1 MNPTKTRIAVLLAVM
16 AGLNAS
22 AGSAAAHSGQ
32 LVISRSDYEDR
43 VRAIWTAQMV
53 GQMTGMLFEH
63 KVASV
68 LKDTPLV
75 LGKGS
80 APVDDDYYYEMVAIR
95 AFEKYGIHLTVE
107 QLGAQW
113 LENNAGTWGSSEQ
126 TLLLLKRGIKAPDT
140 GNPRYNKLWW
150 TIGPQFSSDVYGA
163 LAPGMPNLAAEM
175 ARKYT
180 HVNGYAEGTDGAVF
194 VSGMIS
200 LGFIESDP
208 KKIVRQAA
216 QLISP
221 LSPYRQC
228 LDMVISMAEAGKQ
241 PEEIFRVVNERWG
254 MEYPATNNAVV
265 NGGIVATSVWFGK
278 GDFTT
283 TENLTFGA
291 ADFADTDCNA
301 ANAGSVVAAIHGMS
315 ALPPKPVAA
324 LNDKVYGAT
333 MGALKL
339 TPPVDESISGLGS
352 RTAVIGEKILLEH
365 GAKLDGDKLVIATQQ
380 PVTMEPEL
388 FKLSDFTKMWNP
400 DWTLER
406 AGFGSGGGGIRGI
419 RGDTYLD
426 GDTLAIWPR
435 DEVRGALLRRSLEL
449 SDNPTLSFD
458 AGVDAGRTWHLVVFV
473 NNDKVLDRLIEGK
486 TLPQGNATDRIWSP
500 IQVDLSAYRKQP
512 VVIRLYDL
520 VLLSNGMA
528 GNSYWRKLELR

>member
-1 MNPTKTRIAVLLAVM
+1 MSTGKTGLAALLAVVV
-16 AGLNAS
+16 GLNAS
-22 AGSAAAHSGQ
+22 AGWAAAHPGQ

-53 GQMTGMLFEH
+53 GQMTGLLFEH

-228 LDMVISMAEAGKQ
+228 LDMIISMADAGKQ

-254 MEYPATNNAVV
+254 MEYP
-265 NGGIVATSVWFGK
+265 GP
-278 GDFTT
+278 TT
-283 TENLTFGA
+283 
-291 ADFADTDCNA
+291 
-301 ANAGSVVAAIHGMS
+301 
-315 ALPPKPVAA
+315 
-324 LNDKVYGAT
+324 
-333 MGALKL
+333 
-339 TPPVDESISGLGS
+339 
-352 RTAVIGEKILLEH
+352 
-365 GAKLDGDKLVIATQQ
+365 
-380 PVTMEPEL
+380 
-388 FKLSDFTKMWNP
+388 
-400 DWTLER
+400 
-406 AGFGSGGGGIRGI
+406 
-419 RGDTYLD
+419 
-426 GDTLAIWPR
+426 
-435 DEVRGALLRRSLEL
+435 RS
-449 SDNPTLSFD
+449 
-458 AGVDAGRTWHLVVFV
+458 
-473 NNDKVLDRLIEGK
+473 
-486 TLPQGNATDRIWSP
+486 
-500 IQVDLSAYRKQP
+500 
-512 VVIRLYDL
+512 
-520 VLLSNGMA
+520 
-528 GNSYWRKLELR
+528 